1 MLEWVVSGS
10 VLIAVVIALRFA
22 LKGKV
27 SLRLQYA
34 MWALVLVRLLI
45 PVGIGAA
52 PFGVAALMQKAA
64 GLQDVGV
71 EKALVQEGQT
81 FPAGRTGEVQEAVQL
96 APAGESA
103 LLAAAHGQQAAW
115 GSLSPEGEQGAAG
128 DMFKAAW
135 MTGTVL
141 LGLVLLASNA
151 RFAITL
157 RKSRRRLDGISCRLP
172 VYVSPQVDT
181 PCLFGLLAPAI
192 YVTPEAADDEVVFG
206 HAVEHELTHFRHGDH
221 IWALLRG
228 VCLAIHW
235 YNPMVWWAA
244 VLSRS
249 DAELA
254 CDEATIR
261 RLGEGERARYGRTLI
276 GLTCQKR
283 RTVLLTATTMTG
295 GRRGLEERIRLIA
308 QKPKTAGCP
317 LAAALLILAVAVG
330 CTFTAP
336 ESTDPQTPSVEVK
349 VAEELPQAVI
359 DEAKDYTK
367 IQLDYYTDE
376 MGYEI
381 TQATVTGLTQINTGT
396 AGLNDGVNMYLLEY
410 RFLAANP
417 DEIMLAGGMKME
429 EDCITEWGSAGQ
441 PYLVLH
447 WDSREGETVWQPV
460 CVTNTES
467 ITTQY
472 GTPEMLQQY
481 GNMYTA
487 AAMELYKAFQEGS
500 FVPGEAV
507 EDLFASGDVTLTL
520 DLADGGEAGSYSVGK
535 GLAARFEVLLCSYEW
550 TALEKLPEQP
560 GSFQITA
567 LSADGTKSIT
577 VWEDGGAG
585 VMRYTDGDT
594 QTLWTASPLQ
604 EQGGSIAW
612 DIRREYDNLDVD
624 CTRIAFDVEGGAQQ
638 AAETFVYSAYGEHMT
653 TLTPGNMYGMD
664 DYEVIRWEVREVS
677 AQGDAVVGSFE
688 CAFTPWDADSPGIW
702 AGNTGEGTGDYEG
715 KLTYQREFVLQKQED
730 GLWHCVGLGTGG
742 YSLPE

>member
-22 LKGKV
+22 LRGKI

-34 MWALVLVRLLI
+34 MWALVLVRLLV
-45 PVGIGAA
+45 PVSLGESS
-52 PFGVAALMQKAA
+52 FGVAALMQKAA
-64 GLQDVGV
+64 GLQDVGAKGAV
-71 EKALVQEGQT
+71 VQEGQM
-81 FPAGRTGEVQEAVQL
+81 PAGGSAGEVQEAVHTEG
-96 APAGESA
+96 AGEGS
-103 LLAAAHGQQAAW
+103 LPAAAHGQQAAV
-115 GSLSPEGEQGAAG
+115 GSLSSEREEDAAG
-128 DMFKAAW
+128 DMFKAVW
-135 MTGTVL
+135 LTGTVL

-151 RFAITL
+151 RFAVTL
-157 RKSRRRLDGISCRLP
+157 RKSRRRLEGVSCRLP

-181 PCLFGLLAPAI
+181 PCLFGLLTPAI
-192 YVTPEAADDEVVFG
+192 YVTPEAAGDEVAFG

-228 VCLAIHW
+228 ACLAVHW

-244 VLSRS
+244 VLSLR

-261 RLGEGERARYGRTLI
+261 RLGESERARYGRTLI

-308 QKPKTAGCP
+308 QKPKTAGVP
-317 LAAALLILAVAVG
+317 MAAALLILAVAAG
-330 CTFTAP
+330 CTFTGP
-336 ESTDPQTPSVEVK
+336 ESAGTQVPPVEME
-349 VAEELPQAVI
+349 VAEDLPQAVT
-359 DEAKDYTK
+359 DYARDYTQH
-367 IQLDYYTDE
+367 QLDYYANE
-376 MGYEI
+376 LGYEI
-381 TQATVTGLTQINTGT
+381 TRATVTGLTQINTGT
-396 AGLNDGVNMYLLEY
+396 AGLDNGVNMYLLEY
-410 RFLAANP
+410 RFLAADP
-417 DEIMLAGGMKME
+417 DEIVLAGGMKME
-429 EDCITEWGSAGQ
+429 EGCITEWGSVGQ
-441 PYLVLH
+441 PYLVLR
-447 WDSREGETVWQPV
+447 WNGREGERTWQPV

-481 GNMYTA
+481 GDMYTA
-487 AAMELYKAFQEGS
+487 AAMELAFGEEG

-507 EDLFASGDVTLTL
+507 EGLFAPGDVTLTL
-520 DLADGGEAGSYSVGK
+520 SLDDGGEAGSYSVGK

-550 TALEKLPEQP
+550 TALETLPEQP

-585 VMRYTDGDT
+585 VMRYTDGGT
-594 QTLWTASPLQ
+594 QTLWAASPLQ
-604 EQGGSIAW
+604 GGKGSIAR
-612 DIRREYDNLDVD
+612 DLRGEYDNLDAD
-624 CTRIAFDVEGGAQQ
+624 CTRIAFEAQGGAQQ
-638 AAETFVYSAYGEHMT
+638 AAETFVRSVYGEHMA
-653 TLTPGNMYGMD
+653 TLAPGNMYGMD

-677 AQGDAVVGSFE
+677 EQGDAVVGSFE

-702 AGNTGEGTGDYEG
+702 AGNTGMGTGEYEG